1 MKRPIITAD
10 QVRSR
15 PGARSGS
22 VTKLAVSGQPIM
34 TARGQI
40 ARLNGG
46 GAVSSKPPYPPRRLT
61 ELGALAFH
69 DRVGSAR
76 GCPVSACRLT
86 CVFAVCLE
94 RGFPLCGFADV
105 VAGCGAAVARPRRP
119 AGAGLA
125 GFWRTGRAGEGRV
138 DVPKSPADPGRGEP
152 SRQGGAFPGQAE
164 VFGQGPGEP
173 ELGVA
178 GDGQPGPPVGG
189 GGVADLGGGP
199 AEDLL
204 EQAEG
209 VFKIKPAEEC
219 LP

>member
-1 MKRPIITAD
+1 MSELP
-10 QVRSR
+10 
-15 PGARSGS
+15 PG
-22 VTKLAVSGQPIM
+22 L
-34 TARGQI
+34 
-40 ARLNGG
+40 
-46 GAVSSKPPYPPRRLT
+46 
-61 ELGALAFH
+61 
-69 DRVGSAR
+69 
-76 GCPVSACRLT
+76 ACRLT

-105 VAGCGAAVARPRRP
+105 VAGCGSAVARPRRP

-125 GFWRTGRAGEGRV
+125 GFWR
-138 DVPKSPADPGRGEP
+138 
-152 SRQGGAFPGQAE
+152 PGQAE